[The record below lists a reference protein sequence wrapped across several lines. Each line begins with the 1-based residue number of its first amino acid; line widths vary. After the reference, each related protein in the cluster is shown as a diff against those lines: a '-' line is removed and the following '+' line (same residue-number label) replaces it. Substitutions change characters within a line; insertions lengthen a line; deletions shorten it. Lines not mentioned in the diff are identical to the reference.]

1 MLDTTDAALVHELQ
15 RDGRVSYQ
23 RLSELLGISRE
34 AARAR
39 VQRLLQRGEVRIVG
53 IVPPSVAGI
62 ETVAHV
68 SLDVAGPVRAVAAM
82 AAGRRAASFVSC
94 TAGPQSV
101 ITEVRVAD
109 EGALEREFA
118 ALRAV
123 PGVRGLE
130 VFRCAELVRDAYS
143 PVVAGVRAG
152 PPPELDTTDRRL
164 LGMLQLDG
172 RASFTALAERIGLSQ
187 PATRA
192 RVLRLLEVGAVHVTG
207 LVESRA
213 LGVREAA
220 GVGLG
225 VRGPA
230 RAVAE
235 AAAALPGVNY
245 VASGYGRFD
254 VVCGLDA
261 PDRPA
266 LFTGLEAVRA
276 LPGVTRSETWVHLD
290 IVKESYTYDLP
301 IDQAIGSPG
310 TPLRE

>member
-1 MLDTTDAALVHELQ
+1 MLDATDAALVRELQ
-15 RDGRVSYQ
+15 HDGRVSYQ

-53 IVPPSVAGI
+53 IVPPAAAGI
-62 ETVAHV
+62 TAVAHV
-68 SLDVAGPVRAVAAM
+68 SMDVAGPSGPVAAL
-82 AAGRRAASFVSC
+82 AARRRAASFVSC
-94 TAGPQSV
+94 TAGAQSV
-101 ITEVRVAD
+101 LAELRVPDDA
-109 EGALEREFA
+109 ALEREFT

-130 VFRCAELVRDAYS
+130 VFRCAELVQDAYS
-143 PVVAGVRAG
+143 PEVAGGRPG
-152 PPPELDTTDRRL
+152 PPPELDAADRRL
-164 LGMLQLDG
+164 IGLLQLDG
-172 RASFTALAERIGLSQ
+172 RASFAVLAEAIGLSQ

-192 RVLRLLEVGAVHVTG
+192 RVLRLLDGGAVHVTG

-225 VRGPA
+225 VRGPV
-230 RAVAE
+230 RSVAD

-245 VASGYGRFD
+245 VATGYGRFD

-261 PDRPA
+261 PDRSA
-266 LFTGLEAVRA
+266 LLAGLEAVRG
-276 LPGVTRSETWVHLD
+276 LPGVARSESWVHLE

-301 IDQAIGSPG
+301 I
-310 TPLRE
+310 R